1 MFRQNSFY
9 SSFLCHFFEIYFFV
23 RSPRIASPCPW
34 QTVSMLTLFLRSLF
48 IYFFLLLIIRLGG
61 KRQLADLQPFDLIV
75 TLIIADLGSTAI
87 GDTDTPL
94 LYSIVPILGLYLVQ
108 LGVAYLCLKSERL
121 RGFVCGAPL
130 ILIRDG
136 VLDEGSMRRANYTVR
151 DILDNL
157 RAKDIFDLGQV
168 AYAILETN
176 GSLSI
181 LQKGAFQQPT
191 LKDLSL
197 PSGTEE
203 LSYLL
208 MLQGKPDY
216 NALLAIGMDEEGLY
230 ALLRQQKICLRQRM
244 KSFRHL

>member
-1 MFRQNSFY
+1 
-9 SSFLCHFFEIYFFV
+9 
-23 RSPRIASPCPW
+23 
-34 QTVSMLTLFLRSLF
+34 MLTLFLRSIL

-75 TLIIADLGSTAI
+75 TLIIADLASTAI

-94 LYSIVPILGLYLVQ
+94 LYSIVPILGLYLIQ
-108 LGVAYLCLKSERL
+108 LAVAYLCLRSERW

-136 VLDEGSMRRANYTVR
+136 VLDESSMRRANYTVR
-151 DILDNL
+151 DILDSL

-181 LQKGAFQQPT
+181 LQKGPFQQPT

-197 PSGTEE
+197 PDGTEK

-208 MLQGKPDY
+208 MLHGSPDKSALSAIGLTEQ
-216 NALLAIGMDEEGLY
+216 ALLSLLKQHGIEPVQVFY
-230 ALLRQQKICLRQRM
+230 AQYSGDGTVRVQLSEPFGASVR
-244 KSFRHL
+244 SFPFKKGD